1 MKPTEMLKKIGWDR
15 NGVWANG
22 PGPGH
27 SKKDRSLGVRDDP
40 NAPDGF
46 RIHSLAEDEPNA
58 CRKHVKRLLQSAANL
73 WPPEL
78 DAQGTN
84 PAYTQTK
91 LGAKGLDL
99 WGEAEPIEGTAAA
112 VYLKTRGCEP
122 SQRREWPADLR
133 FHLECPFGTLH
144 APALIGLARNVVT
157 GEPVGIHRTALSDDG
172 ASKRMMPSGLPSRMV
187 LGRASGAAIQLH
199 QASSVLGL
207 AEGIET
213 ALSAQKIFK
222 VPVWAALSASGIRSF
237 PVIHGVSR
245 LFVFADN
252 DGPGLAAA
260 RRCKRRY
267 RDAGIETQIRHPSEY
282 GTDWND
288 YLLKG

>member
-1 MKPTEMLKKIGWDR
+1 MNSVQLAAKLGGKV
-15 NGVWANG
+15 NGDWINIR
-22 PGPGH
+22 GPGH
-27 SKKDRSLGVRDDP
+27 SSDDFSLGVCP
-40 NAPDGF
+40 NPHAPDGF
-46 RIHSLAEDEPNA
+46 VVHSLAGDSPSV
-58 CRKHVKRLLQSAANL
+58 CRAYVKA
-73 WPPEL
+73 
-78 DAQGTN
+78 
-84 PAYTQTK
+84 K
-91 LGAKGLDL
+91 LGGLDL
-99 WGEAEPIEGTAAA
+99 NDDVEISTKQKSSAFVPFLWAEAQPIEGTPAAK
-112 VYLKTRGCEP
+112 YLGLRNCSPATGTP
-122 SQRREWPADLR
+122 WPADLR
-133 FHLECPFGTLH
+133 SHPTCPFG
-144 APALIGLARNVVT
+144 AFKFPALMGLVRNVVT

-172 ASKRMMPSGLPSRMV
+172 ASKRMMPSGLPPRMV

-199 QASSVLGL
+199 QASFVLGL

-222 VPVWAALSASGIRSF
+222 VPVWAALSATGIRSF